1 MKKGKKVVIVTVVI
15 LGIGVGAVFVKNS
28 ISNAK
33 TIEEAENIDAIM
45 TDYVTRQD
53 ISDYINASG
62 TIESENVVH
71 ITTTLDHSKVD
82 ALNVD
87 LGDSVKNGDVLCV
100 FSNSEIQS
108 EYNTL
113 KAAIDN
119 TNEMNKNESAIN
131 KRNLD
136 KALANKTEQINA
148 ANEEYNKAVEA
159 RDNAYAEYNRMK
171 SAYDAMEE
179 KDFEQGELLNEKAAD
194 LPALD
199 EAVNEA
205 YNNISVVTKSADDE
219 IQQAQDTV
227 NAEKY
232 RMVDT
237 ESLTQ
242 LEKLEKQLNNCTVTS
257 PMDGIIT
264 ALNVKTG
271 SIPSTEALM
280 TVSDISNVKVCVN
293 INEDDILKVN
303 EGMKV
308 SITTNATGE
317 KKYNGVISK
326 VVKVAV
332 TGESTDEMQTP
343 QTGYTAEIKITDNDE
358 KLLLGMKAKCRI
370 IIAEKTDVLTVP
382 YDAIISE
389 DEKDYVYVV
398 TEKDGSRIAKKTEVT
413 KGVESGYYTEIS
425 GDGIAEDTEI
435 VASAENVEDGDV
447 IE

>member
-280 TVSDISNVKVCVN
+280 TVSDSSNVKVCVN